1 MSKNNPVSSFGIV
14 LGTVVATGVG
24 LAQASDSPF
33 AMSPLATGYTVAAG
47 ENMEG
52 KCGEAKC
59 GAKAFA
65 HMDTNKD
72 GKITKEEFDTHK
84 NAMFQ
89 KMDANGDGSI
99 SKEEMQAAMKAH
111 RQHADDK
118 AR

>member
-1 MSKNNPVSSFGIV
+1 MSKLNSVSSFGIV
-14 LGTVVATGVG
+14 LGTVVATGMG

-33 AMSPLATGYTVAAG
+33 AMSPLPTDLTVAAN
-47 ENMEG
+47 ESTEG

-59 GAKAFA
+59 GAKAFS

-72 GKITKEEFDTHK
+72 GKISKAEFDTHK

-89 KMDANGDGSI
+89 QMDTNGDGSI

-111 RQHADDK
+111 RHHADDK
-118 AR
+118 TQ